1 VFVGVELVVRLTTS
15 YLKLLIALMT
25 KLVETSSSETMI
37 DTDSVALTYEGCM
50 ELFRSVLEKR
60 LSNDLSVGAP
70 SHLSAKDS
78 NSLLVE
84 LICDRILQRLGT
96 ADDAL
101 VANRL
106 LEILSILALNEKSRF
121 AERLNQASLSS
132 LHTIYTKATT
142 GTFEAE
148 LPYAFRMQTHRF
160 RSQADSKE
168 LQLLQRALDA
178 TVLKNANDA
187 ALGDMDFMLFRH
199 GLMRHWGLLT
209 HSTLTLSLLYSHLSH
224 LVSEL
229 GSFLENLERMVDNNC
244 EDEKKDSD
252 DLQLKKARPAV
263 SSIPGLTA
271 ATFVD
276 FFELLL
282 HMTVGATAVA
292 PPATKMASDK
302 EECGAYYHLDN
313 MVRLFSSLIDMY
325 QKRIL
330 VFPRKATSKV
340 THACR
345 HMLSVSVSQL
355 HRCVDWRNSQP
366 LLSRG
371 QREANSYD
379 AGAMKHFQKLLD
391 SVAANTAGRILSLCE
406 FWQSKERASQYVSKS
421 TTLSYAAEKAA
432 RTMKTV
438 ASAHNLTPPVFDL
451 GDEEEE
457 EKEKEVSRSDTRG
470 FHLIDGNAV
479 RKKRRRVAPNLLL
492 EEDDVDMPR
501 VPSEHPRVEEEQN
514 DVDAWDAE
522 SSDPDEASSGSF
534 GVAGDWG
541 EDSDDESPGML
552 NLQSGSPLQRA

>member
-1 VFVGVELVVRLTTS
+1 VLVGVELVVRLATS
-15 YLKLLIALMT
+15 YLQLLIAVMT
-25 KLVETSSSETMI
+25 KLAESRSSESMI
-37 DTDSVALTYEGCM
+37 ATEGVALTYNGCM
-50 ELFRSVLEKR
+50 ELFRSVLEKGH
-60 LSNDLSVGAP
+60 SNDDTIEAQ
-70 SHLSAKDS
+70 SHVSAKDS
-78 NSLLVE
+78 DSSLVE
-84 LICDRILQRLGT
+84 TICDRILKRLGT
-96 ADDAL
+96 ADDAF

-106 LEILSILALNEKSRF
+106 LEILSILALNEKTRF
-121 AERLNQASLSS
+121 TERLNQASWSS
-132 LHTIYTKATT
+132 VHTIYAKATT
-142 GTFEAE
+142 GRFEVE
-148 LPYAFRMQTHRF
+148 LPYAFRLQTHRF
-160 RSQADSKE
+160 RSQAASKE

-178 TVLKNANDA
+178 TILKSASDA

-209 HSTLTLSLLYSHLSH
+209 HSTLTLSQLESHLSR

-229 GSFLENLERMVDNNC
+229 GSFLENLERTVDNNC

-252 DLQLKKARPAV
+252 DLQLKESRPRV

-292 PPATKMASDK
+292 PSATKMASAK

-313 MVRLFSSLIDMY
+313 MVRLFSSLIDIY

-330 VFPRKATSKV
+330 VFPRKATSKIS
-340 THACR
+340 HACR
-345 HMLSVSVSQL
+345 NMLSVSVSQL

-366 LLSRG
+366 LLSRE
-371 QREANSYD
+371 QRDANSYD
-379 AGAMKHFQKLLD
+379 AGAMKHFQRLLD

-406 FWQSKERASQYVSKS
+406 FWQSKEGASQYVSKS

-451 GDEEEE
+451 GDGDEE
-457 EKEKEVSRSDTRG
+457 EKEKEVSRSDTKG
-470 FHLIDGNAV
+470 FHQMDGNAV
-479 RKKRRRVAPNLLL
+479 RRKRRRIAPDLLL
-492 EEDDVDMPR
+492 EDDDVDMPR
-501 VPSEHPRVEEEQN
+501 ASSEQRRIEEEQ
-514 DVDAWDAE
+514 DDRDAWDVE
-522 SSDPDEASSGSF
+522 SSDPDEASGSF

-541 EDSDDESPGML
+541 EDSDDESAGML

>member
-1 VFVGVELVVRLTTS
+1 
-15 YLKLLIALMT
+15 MT
-25 KLVETSSSETMI
+25 KLAKSRSSGTMT
-37 DTDSVALTYEGCM
+37 DTEGDALTYNGCM
-50 ELFRSVLEKR
+50 ELFQSVLHKGD
-60 LSNDLSVGAP
+60 SSDASVGAR
-70 SHLSAKDS
+70 SHVSTKYS
-78 NSLLVE
+78 NSSSVE
-84 LICDRILQRLGT
+84 AICDRILERLGT

-121 AERLNQASLSS
+121 TERLNQASWSS
-132 LHTIYTKATT
+132 LHTIYAKAPT
-142 GTFEAE
+142 GRFEAE
-148 LPYAFRMQTHRF
+148 LPYAFRLQTHRF
-160 RSQADSKE
+160 RSQAASKE

-178 TVLKNANDA
+178 TILKSANDA
-187 ALGDMDFMLFRH
+187 ALGDMDFLLFRH

-209 HSTLTLSLLYSHLSH
+209 HSTLTLSQLESHLSR

-252 DLQLKKARPAV
+252 DLQLKEARPGV

-271 ATFVD
+271 VTFVD

-282 HMTVGATAVA
+282 HMTVGAIAVA
-292 PPATKMASDK
+292 PPATKMASKK

-313 MVRLFSSLIDMY
+313 MVRLFSSLIDIY

-330 VFPRKATSKV
+330 VFPRKVTSKV
-340 THACR
+340 SHACR
-345 HMLSVSVSQL
+345 HMLSVSISQL

-366 LLSRG
+366 LLSRE

-379 AGAMKHFQKLLD
+379 AGAMKHFQTLLD

-406 FWQSKERASQYVSKS
+406 FWQSKEGASQYVSKS
-421 TTLSYAAEKAA
+421 TTLSHAAEKAA

-451 GDEEEE
+451 GNEDEDEEE
-457 EKEKEVSRSDTRG
+457 KGVSRSDTKG
-470 FHLIDGNAV
+470 FHQMDGNAV
-479 RKKRRRVAPNLLL
+479 RRKRRRINPDFVLQ
-492 EEDDVDMPR
+492 EDDVEMSR
-501 VPSEHPRVEEEQN
+501 APSEHPGIEEEQD
-514 DVDAWDAE
+514 DVAAWDAD
-522 SSDPDEASSGSF
+522 SSDPDEASGSF

-541 EDSDDESPGML
+541 EDSDDESAGML

>member
-1 VFVGVELVVRLTTS
+1 VVRLATS
-15 YLKLLIALMT
+15 YLQLLIAVMT
-25 KLVETSSSETMI
+25 KLAESRSSGTMT
-37 DTDSVALTYEGCM
+37 DTEGDALTYNGCM
-50 ELFRSVLEKR
+50 ELFRSVLEKGH
-60 LSNDLSVGAP
+60 SSDDSVGAQ
-70 SHLSAKDS
+70 SHASAKDS
-78 NSLLVE
+78 NSSLVE
-84 LICDRILQRLGT
+84 AICDRILERLGT

-121 AERLNQASLSS
+121 TERLNQASWSS

-142 GTFEAE
+142 GRFEAE
-148 LPYAFRMQTHRF
+148 LPYAFRLQTHRF
-160 RSQADSKE
+160 RSQAASKE

-178 TVLKNANDA
+178 TILKSANDA

-209 HSTLTLSLLYSHLSH
+209 HSTLTLSQLESHLSR

-229 GSFLENLERMVDNNC
+229 GSFLENLERTVDNNC

-252 DLQLKKARPAV
+252 DLQLKESRPGV
-263 SSIPGLTA
+263 SSVPGLTA

-292 PPATKMASDK
+292 PPATKMASEK

-313 MVRLFSSLIDMY
+313 MVRLFSSLIDIY

-340 THACR
+340 SHACR
-345 HMLSVSVSQL
+345 HMLSVSISQL
-355 HRCVDWRNSQP
+355 HRCVGWRNSQP
-366 LLSRG
+366 LLSRE
-371 QREANSYD
+371 QREAKSYD
-379 AGAMKHFQKLLD
+379 AGAMTHFQKLLD
-391 SVAANTAGRILSLCE
+391 SVAGNTAGRILSLCE
-406 FWQSKERASQYVSKS
+406 FWQSKEGVSQYVSKS
-421 TTLSYAAEKAA
+421 TTLSYAGEKAA

-438 ASAHNLTPPVFDL
+438 ASVHNLTPPVFDI
-451 GDEEEE
+451 GGEDEDE
-457 EKEKEVSRSDTRG
+457 EKEKEASRSGTKG
-470 FHLIDGNAV
+470 FHQMDGNAV
-479 RKKRRRVAPNLLL
+479 RRKKRRINPDLVLQD
-492 EEDDVDMPR
+492 DDVDMSR
-501 VPSEHPRVEEEQN
+501 APSEQPRIEEEQD

-522 SSDPDEASSGSF
+522 SSDPDEASDSF

-541 EDSDDESPGML
+541 EDSEDESAGML